1 MEQRVKTK
9 LGSIFEN
16 EGSLTKNQT
25 ELYTLKVY
33 DSIVK
38 FSKGDK
44 FVFKQRAFAI
54 FNALDTSKN
63 TFLLPK
69 MISDPSFIDSLFTL
83 SSVDLNP
90 SAKNKRHLDAKVDYD
105 IPEYEKPGYK
115 GMFQCGKCKSWK
127 TTYTQAQTRS
137 SDENMCSFFSCLNPS
152 CQARWKQG

>member
-9 LGSIFEN
+9 LSSIFEK
-16 EGSLTKNQT
+16 ESSLTKDQI

-63 TFLLPK
+63 TFSLPK
-69 MISDPSFIDSLFTL
+69 IISDPSFIDSLFTL

-90 SAKNKRHLDAKVDYD
+90 SVKNKRHLDAKVDYD

-127 TTYTQAQTRS
+127 TTFAQANTRCA
-137 SDENMCSFFSCLNPS
+137 DEGMTTFVSCLAPGCLN
-152 CQARWKQG
+152 RWRFS

>member
-9 LGSIFEN
+9 LSSIFEK
-16 EGSLTKNQT
+16 EDSLTKDKI

-44 FVFKQRAFAI
+44 FVFKQRALAI

-69 MISDPSFIDSLFTL
+69 ILSNPDFIDSLHTV

-105 IPEYEKPGYK
+105 TPEYEKPGYK

-127 TTYTQAQTRS
+127 TTYTQAQTRA
-137 SDENMCSFFSCLNPS
+137 SDEPYTNFISCLSPGCLN
-152 CQARWKQG
+152 RWRFS